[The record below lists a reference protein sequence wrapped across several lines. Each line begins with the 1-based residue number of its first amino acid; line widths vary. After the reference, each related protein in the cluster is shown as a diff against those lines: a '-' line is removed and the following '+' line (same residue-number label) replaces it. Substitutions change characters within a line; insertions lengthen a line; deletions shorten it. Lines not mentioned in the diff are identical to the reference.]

1 MVQTRDPIHPTANIL
16 QWKRRHHPKGR
27 RSFAKAERKENGNV
41 LRSNPSSNRM
51 VLSTRHLQPASILQW
66 KNKGGS
72 SEKQNFRYE
81 RGMAVILD
89 RAGEQGW
96 RANPSRNLCASCT
109 PDMVLPHMLSVEIPP
124 PLSVATFFSARIL
137 PSTTS
142 TSDLKPT
149 SPILANLFGGRSGG
163 RRSRVWRGGG
173 GVDCDAAKKLAL
185 VTCVATNTISVLQL
199 AVARTC
205 STTAAPALQSVRPY
219 CHTQSVS
226 RVDNPALHFYPHLPM
241 RRRFFFLKYS
251 QICT

>member
-51 VLSTRHLQPASILQW
+51 VLSTRQLQPASILQW

-72 SEKQNFRYE
+72 REKQNFRYE

-89 RAGEQGW
+89 RAGEHGW

-124 PLSVATFFSARIL
+124 PLSVDDFLFCAPFAT

-149 SPILANLFGGRSGG
+149 SPILANLFGEEGG
-163 RRSRVWRGGG
+163 EAGCGGEGEGWTVMQRKSLPLSRV
-173 GVDCDAAKKLAL
+173 L
-185 VTCVATNTISVLQL
+185 
-199 AVARTC
+199 
-205 STTAAPALQSVRPY
+205 
-219 CHTQSVS
+219 
-226 RVDNPALHFYPHLPM
+226 LPTL
-241 RRRFFFLKYS
+241 FPFGN
-251 QICT
+251 

>member
-1 MVQTRDPIHPTANIL
+1 M
-16 QWKRRHHPKGR
+16 KGA
-27 RSFAKAERKENGNV
+27 FYQY
-41 LRSNPSSNRM
+41 
-51 VLSTRHLQPASILQW
+51 STWLA
-66 KNKGGS
+66 G
-72 SEKQNFRYE
+72 
-81 RGMAVILD
+81 RG
-89 RAGEQGW
+89 GEQTHHVTSVLLALWTWCCPTCCPW
-96 RANPSRNLCASCT
+96 RYHRPFQLR
-109 PDMVLPHMLSVEIPP
+109 LSF
-124 PLSVATFFSARIL
+124 LRAFCHA

-226 RVDNPALHFYPHLPM
+226 RVDNPALHFYPHLPIAKK
-241 RRRFFFLKYS
+241 FLCFTVLGFFLQTS
-251 QICT
+251 DFAE

>member
-1 MVQTRDPIHPTANIL
+1 
-16 QWKRRHHPKGR
+16 
-27 RSFAKAERKENGNV
+27 
-41 LRSNPSSNRM
+41 
-51 VLSTRHLQPASILQW
+51 
-66 KNKGGS
+66 
-72 SEKQNFRYE
+72 
-81 RGMAVILD
+81 MAVILD

-109 PDMVLPHMLSVEIPP
+109 LDMVLPHMLSVEIPP

-226 RVDNPALHFYPHLPM
+226 RVDNPALHFYPHLPIAKKFFAEPLQHFSFLLTNLSV
-241 RRRFFFLKYS
+241 RFAHRERVV
-251 QICT
+251 Q